1 MHYPNNHVFSQM
13 TDFIMAFIAMF
24 SFPLNYF
31 LIYIIAIKYIFSSIQ
46 LDLNV
51 GRNFQKLCFFL
62 WMLAFLDDKVKCCM
76 NLGWL
81 YSFLNPTLGSNV
93 IAAILN
99 IYYTFK
105 NTIFTYALIMIIL
118 WITWDIYFI

>member
-62 WMLAFLDDKVKCCM
+62 
-76 NLGWL
+76 
-81 YSFLNPTLGSNV
+81 
-93 IAAILN
+93 
-99 IYYTFK
+99 
-105 NTIFTYALIMIIL
+105 
-118 WITWDIYFI
+118 